1 MKNVYNLT
9 QIVDEV
15 KNHWDICVAKEF
27 GKLYIEEQNDYLG
40 TIPRWYV
47 GGGRVGSLLSI
58 VDWSAVRS
66 L

>member
-27 GKLYIEEQNDYLG
+27 GKYIEEQNDYLG
-40 TIPRWYV
+40 TIPRWYD